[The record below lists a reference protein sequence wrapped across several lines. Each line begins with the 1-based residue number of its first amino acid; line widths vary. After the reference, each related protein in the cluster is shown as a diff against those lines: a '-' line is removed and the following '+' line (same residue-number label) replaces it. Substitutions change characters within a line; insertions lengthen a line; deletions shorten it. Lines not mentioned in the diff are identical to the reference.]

1 MGYTIEISANISKQ
15 QNLSALKELM
25 MEKARN
31 YNCINNYWF
40 HETELNGKKYIN
52 NLIGCFSFD
61 CDNTEN
67 ANNFI
72 NYVKSNNGV
81 HLECIYED
89 DVYKLLYVSSYYL
102 KRMNKEYAKIY
113 KSNKINKKY
122 TTNEEI
128 LLKNFIKIGNVS

>member
-1 MGYTIEISANISKQ
+1 MGYTIEISLNMTKQ
-15 QNLSALKELM
+15 QNLCSLKEILV
-25 MEKARN
+25 EKARN

-40 HETELNGKKYIN
+40 HETESYGKNKYIN

-61 CDNTEN
+61 SDNIEN
-67 ANNFI
+67 TNSFI
-72 NYVKSNNGV
+72 NYIKILNGP

-113 KSNKINKKY
+113 KSNRLNKKY
-122 TTNEEI
+122 TPIEEI
-128 LLKNFIKIGNVS
+128 LLKNFIK